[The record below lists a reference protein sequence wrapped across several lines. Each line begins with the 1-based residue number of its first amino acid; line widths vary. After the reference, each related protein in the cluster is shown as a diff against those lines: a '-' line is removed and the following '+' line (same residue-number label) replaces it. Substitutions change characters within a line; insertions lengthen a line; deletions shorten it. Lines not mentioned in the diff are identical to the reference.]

1 MPGAKRHTL
10 PGSFWGQPCILGSP
24 AWICFWPLRSQHG
37 LIHALSG
44 GNPQVIISIL
54 FVSDTSSNMLLP
66 RIAGVC
72 QCWTMLDTRLW
83 FADRNPSPQTQC
95 LSLERLQRWRGFWK
109 YTRVTILKT
118 HAQLLVFPN
127 DHNRLSTL
135 KFRFL
140 VFVCFRGEWSL
151 PQLCDEL
158 SRHTTLRRHG
168 QWDVETFRW
177 RQIQIQLQIQIH
189 TGCPKKMY

>member
-24 AWICFWPLRSQHG
+24 AWICFWTLWPQHG

-44 GNPQVIISIL
+44 SNPQVIFSIF
-54 FVSDTSSNMLLP
+54 FVSDTLSNMLLQRLQITHCRRLP
-66 RIAGVC
+66 
-72 QCWTMLDTRLW
+72 MLDNVGHKTVICGPESFTPDSMPLFGETPEVW
-83 FADRNPSPQTQC
+83 T
-95 LSLERLQRWRGFWK
+95 L
-109 YTRVTILKT
+109 LKSHNIEK
-118 HAQLLVFPN
+118 HAQLLVFLN
-127 DHNRLSTL
+127 DHNRLSAL

-177 RQIQIQLQIQIH
+177 RQIQI
-189 TGCPKKMY
+189 